1 MIQGKNCSHINQTIN
16 SWGCLIITE
25 HIFSAQ
31 ELSVKCAC
39 QPTCLSK
46 HSRPFQILIYIT
58 SCLPFPSICI
68 ISTFDWWAILET
80 IAASC
85 AGFLTSAFSVL
96 LSFVSSASH
105 YFVWIIAAA
114 FILFWSQNVFSLG
127 QYSYCLFSYHQ
138 VVLFS
143 YVLKIVFF
151 FHYGIFYSF
160 EFSY

>member
-1 MIQGKNCSHINQTIN
+1 M
-16 SWGCLIITE
+16 
-25 HIFSAQ
+25 
-31 ELSVKCAC
+31 KCAC
-39 QPTCLSK
+39 QPNCLSK

-58 SCLPFPSICI
+58 SCLPLPWICI

-105 YFVWIIAAA
+105 YFVWIIAEA
-114 FILFWSQNVFSLG
+114 FILFLSQNVFSLG

-138 VVLFS
+138 VILFF

-151 FHYGIFYSF
+151 FIMAFSIPLNFLIRCILFLFFLFINSPIFQNR
-160 EFSY
+160 